1 MNEYSLFKPI
11 TLTFFN
17 MLNVFYVNI
26 RIVHAIWHILGSIF
40 TEKCVWNRKKINK
53 IGLKGL

>member
-53 IGLKGL
+53 IGL